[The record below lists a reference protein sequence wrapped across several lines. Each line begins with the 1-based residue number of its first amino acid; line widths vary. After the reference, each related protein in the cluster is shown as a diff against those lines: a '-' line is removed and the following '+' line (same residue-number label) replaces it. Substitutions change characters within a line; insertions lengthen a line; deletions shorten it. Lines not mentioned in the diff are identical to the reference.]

1 MENFE
6 ECSRCGKKLK
16 RGEVKYVIYISIVSD
31 FDGVLPV
38 CEDVDVNEIIE
49 SGQNIPEEE
58 LEHEVYEEMAFLVCK
73 SCRDKFRENP
83 FSGSDNFN
91 ALRGKNEHSVN

>member
-1 MENFE
+1 MSDFE
-6 ECSRCGKKLK
+6 ECSGCGRKLK

-38 CEDVDVNEIIE
+38 CDDEYIE
-49 SGQNIPEEE
+49 AVIERGKEMSEEE
-58 LEHEVYEEMAFLVCK
+58 LDREVYEEMAFLVCK

-83 FSGSDNFN
+83 FSNSQDSDVFRRRHDRSFN
-91 ALRGKNEHSVN
+91 